1 MMKATVYGMSCREI
15 IIFPA
20 ISLPTEKEIQV
31 YRFMGTAGTNAIYR
45 NINEQFTPRCSQ
57 AEN

>member
-15 IIFPA
+15 IIFLALLYQPKNNT
-20 ISLPTEKEIQV
+20 SLSA
-31 YRFMGTAGTNAIYR
+31 YGDSGTNAIYR

>member
-15 IIFPA
+15 IIFLALLYQPKKNT
-20 ISLPTEKEIQV
+20 SLSAYEDS
-31 YRFMGTAGTNAIYR
+31 GTNAIYR

>member
-1 MMKATVYGMSCREI
+1 MKAMVFGMNYKEI
-15 IIFPA
+15 IIFLVLLYQSKKNT
-20 ISLPTEKEIQV
+20 SLSA
-31 YRFMGTAGTNAIYR
+31 YGDSDTNAIYR